1 MVGLKGDLLL
11 LRLYGHWDRAFP
23 AAQHVASVPWM
34 NWGQFEVLR
43 MIVHDVRW
51 AAAREGDMDS
61 VAKLGEHA
69 FDDDYRPL
77 FMEKEGLP
85 FKRPLD
91 DPKLRRSLG
100 LDPSPGSFILPP
112 PNRITPF
119 LNDLSLLAMIW
130 AYGGSSRLADGPPRA
145 RACPPRS
152 RPPRPAGHE
161 PVNDG
166 AFTQSVSREM
176 ASILA
181 AVDRD
186 HASAIDSTID
196 PTSLNLLNVALSIAQ
211 RSAKSVSFANP
222 TSMTDRHN

>member
-1 MVGLKGDLLL
+1 MRRNAPAVDFTQSSSMVGLKGDLLL

-51 AAAREGDMDS
+51 AAAREGDLDS

-130 AYGGSSRLADGPPRA
+130 AYGGSPVWPMDRLEHERA
-145 RACPPRS
+145 RLE
-152 RPPRPAGHE
+152 AG
-161 PVNDG
+161 
-166 AFTQSVSREM
+166 
-176 ASILA
+176 
-181 AVDRD
+181 
-186 HASAIDSTID
+186 
-196 PTSLNLLNVALSIAQ
+196 LLGLPGMS
-211 RSAKSVSFANP
+211 
-222 TSMTDRHN
+222 